1 MPAPLRIVAPA
12 FLLAY
17 AMTFAQGAAAPRAG
31 IAAEV
36 PRRADLRDV
45 GRKAPAEAMTVSVTL
60 AYRHQAELDR
70 LVLNQ
75 GNKFSP
81 LYHRYLSNAQF
92 NGYFAPAPADQ
103 ARVLQALRGAGFHVQ
118 STYANR
124 TIITATAATAEVENF
139 FGTQIHRVLQSR
151 YGLRYVNATPAQAPA
166 GLRDVIKA
174 ATLNNIIV
182 AKPLIDR
189 DVRSTVTV
197 PRNARRRALP
207 AGRVAVPL
215 RARVVRGIH
224 PFATNV
230 VADPGFE
237 SGSFGHGW
245 SVCGSGTPG
254 ATISSY
260 RAHSGSYS
268 GRAGST
274 NSSTGEEYGDTGVCQ
289 LVTIPSGGTLSAYFY
304 QLSNEPNPTY
314 AYQEV
319 SLLDTSGNRV
329 ATLSKTVNN
338 YAGWVNGTWNV
349 SAYAGR
355 QLYLYFGVH
364 GDGYSATYTIQY
376 VDDVSLSGSGTPTPG
391 PTPTPKPSPTP
402 VPTPA
407 PSATPVPTPKPSA
420 TPVPTPTPGGGGAAI
435 GGALRGPDGGYGPVA
450 VANGYDLPVQ
460 HGYNGSGHATG
471 VAISGDYSDS
481 DLSTFLGQYGI
492 SRTGPATT
500 RVQVDGGATY
510 SPTSGDSE
518 EATLDVETIVGLAPG
533 THLYMYLFPD
543 LSSQHIEDGYNRA
556 VSDGIVDVLNSSFGG
571 CETGDTSFATTT
583 NSIAQQGASKGM
595 TFSASSGDSGS
606 AECSGSTGVSAP
618 ASGPYF
624 MAIGGT
630 NLQVTSS
637 GAWSSETAWSGGG
650 GGVSTVFAEPSYQQG
665 VGGASTS
672 GRNVPDIA
680 FVGDPN
686 SGDSLFFG
694 GAWKGPIG
702 GTSWSSPI
710 FSALQTEINQKQ
722 NSRNGF
728 VNPRIMN
735 VFKTNAANAFHDIV
749 SGSNGAYSAH
759 AGFDNTTGVGSAKGY
774 FLSTVE

>member
-1 MPAPLRIVAPA
+1 MFGQFRVVAPA
-12 FLLAY
+12 VLLAY
-17 AMTFAQGAAAPRAG
+17 TMMFSQGSAAPSRG

-36 PRRADLRDV
+36 PRRADLRDL
-45 GRKAPAEAMTVSVTL
+45 GRKSPAESITVSITL
-60 AYRHQAELDR
+60 AYRHQAELNR

-92 NGYFAPAPADQ
+92 NAYFAPAASDQ
-103 ARVLQALRGAGFHVQ
+103 ARVITALSGARFQVQ
-118 STYANR
+118 RTYPNH
-124 TIITATAATAEVENF
+124 TIVTATARTADVENF
-139 FGTQIHRVLQSR
+139 FRTEIHRVAQSR
-151 YGLRYVNATPAQAPA
+151 YGLRYANATPAQVPA
-166 GLRDVIKA
+166 ALRDVIKV

-182 AKPLIDR
+182 AKPLFDR
-189 DVRSTVTV
+189 DVRGTAVA
-197 PRNARRRALP
+197 PRNAHRRALT
-207 AGRVAVPL
+207 ARRIAVPSGSAIS
-215 RARVVRGIH
+215 RRIR

-230 VADPGFE
+230 VADPSFE

-245 SVCGSGTPG
+245 SRCGTGTPS

-274 NSSTGEEYGDTGVCQ
+274 NSSTGEENGDTGVCQ
-289 LVTIPSGGTLSAYFY
+289 LVTIPAGGTLSAYFY
-304 QLSNEPNPTY
+304 QLSNEPDTTY

-319 SLLDTSGNRV
+319 SLLDSSGNRV

-338 YAGWVNGTWNV
+338 YSGWVNGAWNV

-376 VDDVSLSGSGTPTPG
+376 VDDVSLSGSETPTPTPG
-391 PTPTPKPSPTP
+391 PTATPAPTPK
-402 VPTPA
+402 

-420 TPVPTPTPGGGGAAI
+420 TPVPTPTPGGGGGAPI
-435 GGALRGPDGGYGPVA
+435 GGPLHGPDGGYGPVA

-460 HGYNGSGHATG
+460 HGYNGNGHATG
-471 VAISGDYSDS
+471 VAISGDYLDS
-481 DLSTFLGQYGI
+481 DLSTFLSQYGI
-492 SRTGPATT
+492 SRIGPATT
-500 RVQVDGGATY
+500 RVEVDGGATY

-556 VSDGIVDVLNSSFGG
+556 VNDGVVDVLNSSFGG

-624 MAIGGT
+624 MSIGGT

-650 GGVSTVFAEPSYQQG
+650 GGVSTIFAEPTYQQG
-665 VGGASTS
+665 VAGASTS

-686 SGDSLFFG
+686 SGDSLYFA

-735 VFKTNAANAFHDIV
+735 VFNTNAANAYHDIV

-759 AGFDNTTGVGSAKGY
+759 PGFDNTTGVGSAKGY